1 MTPDHP
7 PPPWPAIS
15 LVTQHAYACRELA
28 LHAIEYPHNLYRLRV
43 QRAICD
49 TLAAL
54 VELGTVATEEDRL
67 KVLVTLMAQEGAVG
81 PVARPHR
88 TTEKTSTPWR
98 TS

>member
-1 MTPDHP
+1 MPPDHP
-7 PPPWPAIS
+7 LPWPAIS

-28 LHAIEYPHNLYRLRV
+28 LQAVEAPHNLYRLRV

-67 KVLVTLMAQEGAVG
+67 KVLVALMAQEGAVG

-88 TTEKTSTPWR
+88 TAKNNATPWR
-98 TS
+98 TR